1 MIMADFKE
9 AKKNLCGEW
18 GLLSEAWGPHLSQG
32 QGLVL
37 RMSDLKGSQ
46 GLRGGTH
53 LEPELRWLRWWVGQ

>member
-37 RMSDLKGSQ
+37 RTSDLKGSQ
-46 GLRGGTH
+46 GVREG
-53 LEPELRWLRWWVGQ
+53 PIWNQS